1 MSATVTFSIEVE
13 LGWGVIQYDNLD
25 VLSQGRKAE
34 TEALER
40 LLDLCDE
47 LRIPM
52 TFNVVGHLLR
62 DNPLVTY
69 DASHEN
75 GWFDDI
81 PKTGPENAPEFYA
94 PGLVERIQESS
105 VDHEI
110 CTHTFTHVECANV
123 TNETLQWE
131 FDKVLEAHEDFGLD
145 RPVSL
150 VPPRHSPPPRDIL
163 KEYGIEIV
171 RSPRKRHP
179 KSQEAPNRVRL
190 AWEILTGNQPIKRP
204 RMVDD
209 IIETYC
215 TSFPSLTAPFLQ
227 SGQRKPHPVFRVIPK
242 IVRRR
247 LHRHN
252 LNKSLTAAIE
262 RDSNIHIW
270 THLWETANGVQWPLI
285 RSFLRR
291 ISESKTKEQIQIKNM
306 KELNSELRHSR

>member
-34 TEALER
+34 TKALER

-47 LRIPM
+47 LKIPM

-62 DNPLVTY
+62 DSPLATY
-69 DASHEN
+69 DGNHKD

-81 PKTGPENAPEFYA
+81 PKTGPKNAPKFYA

-105 VDHEI
+105 VNHEI

-123 TNETLQWE
+123 PNETLRWE
-131 FDKVLEAHEDFGLD
+131 FNKVLEAHEDFGLD

-150 VPPRHSPPPRDIL
+150 VPPRHSPPPRDLL

-171 RSPRKRHP
+171 RSSRKRHLEL
-179 KSQEAPNRVRL
+179 QEASNRVQL
-190 AWEILTGNQPIKRP
+190 AREILTGDQPIKQP

-209 IIETYC
+209 VIETYC
-215 TSFPSLTAPFLQ
+215 ASFPSLTAPFLQ
-227 SGQRKPHPVFRVIPK
+227 SGQKKPHPIFRTLPITA
-242 IVRRR
+242 RRR
-247 LHRHN
+247 LHRRN
-252 LNKSLTAAIE
+252 LNQSLTAAIE
-262 RDSNIHIW
+262 RDSNVHIW
-270 THLWETANGVQWPLI
+270 THLWETANEIQWPLI
-285 RSFLRR
+285 EAFLQRVTEAR
-291 ISESKTKEQIQIKNM
+291 TTDQIQIKNM
-306 KELNSELRHSR
+306 EKLNSELRY

>member
-40 LLDLCDE
+40 LLELCDE

-62 DNPLVTY
+62 HNPLVTY
-69 DASHEN
+69 DASHED

-171 RSPRKRHP
+171 RSPRKRHSE
-179 KSQEAPNRVRL
+179 SQEAPNRVRL

>member
-34 TEALER
+34 TKALER

-62 DNPLVTY
+62 DTPLATY
-69 DASHEN
+69 DGSHED

-81 PKTGPENAPEFYA
+81 PKTGPKNAPEFYA

-105 VDHEI
+105 VNHEI

-123 TNETLQWE
+123 PNETLRWE
-131 FDKVLEAHEDFGLD
+131 FDKLLETHQDFGLD

-150 VPPRHSPPPRDIL
+150 VPPRHSPPPRNIL

-171 RSPRKRHP
+171 RSSRKRQP
-179 KSQEAPNRVRL
+179 ESQEASNRVQL
-190 AWEILTGNQPIKRP
+190 ARKILTGDQPIKQP

-209 IIETYC
+209 VIETYC
-215 TSFPSLTAPFLQ
+215 ASFPSLTAPFLQ
-227 SGQRKPHPVFRVIPK
+227 SGRKQPPPVFRVIPK

-252 LNKSLTAAIE
+252 LNQSLTAAIE

-291 ISESKTKEQIQIKNM
+291 VSESRTKEQVQIKNM
-306 KELNSELRHSR
+306 KELNSELRPSK

>member
-13 LGWGVIQYDNLD
+13 LGWGVIQYGNLD
-25 VLSQGRKAE
+25 VLSQGREAE

-47 LRIPM
+47 LGIPM

-62 DNPLVTY
+62 DSPLATY
-69 DASHEN
+69 DGSHEN
-75 GWFDDI
+75 EWFDDI

-94 PGLVERIQESS
+94 PSLVERIQESS
-105 VDHEI
+105 VNHEI

-123 TNETLQWE
+123 TNETLRWE
-131 FDKVLEAHEDFGLD
+131 FDKMLETHEDFGLD

-171 RSPRKRHP
+171 RSSRRRHP
-179 KSQEAPNRVRL
+179 ELREASNRVQL
-190 AWEILTGNQPIKRP
+190 AREILTGDQPIKQT

-209 IIETYC
+209 VIETYC
-215 TSFPSLTAPFLQ
+215 ASFPSLTAPFLQ

-252 LNKSLTAAIE
+252 LNQSLTAAIE

-291 ISESKTKEQIQIKNM
+291 VSESRTKKQVQIKNM
-306 KELNSELRHSR
+306 KELNSELRHSN

>member
-1 MSATVTFSIEVE
+1 VSATVTFSIEVE

-62 DNPLVTY
+62 DSPLATY
-69 DASHEN
+69 DGSHED

-81 PKTGPENAPEFYA
+81 PKTGSDNAPEFYA
-94 PGLVERIQESS
+94 PGLIERIQKSS
-105 VDHEI
+105 VNHEI
-110 CTHTFTHVECANV
+110 CTHTFTHVECATV
-123 TNETLQWE
+123 PNETLRWE

-150 VPPRHSPPPRDIL
+150 VPPRHSTPPRDIL

-171 RSPRKRHP
+171 RSSRKRHP
-179 KSQEAPNRVRL
+179 ELQEASNRVQL
-190 AWEILTGNQPIKRP
+190 AWEILTGDQPIKQP

-209 IIETYC
+209 VIETYC
-215 TSFPSLTAPFLQ
+215 ASFPSLTAPFLR
-227 SGQRKPHPVFRVIPK
+227 SGQKKPHPVFRPLPITA
-242 IVRRR
+242 RRR

-252 LNKSLTAAIE
+252 LNQCLTAAIE
-262 RDSNIHIW
+262 QDSNVHIW
-270 THLWETANGVQWPLI
+270 THLWETANEIQWPLI
-285 RSFLRR
+285 EAFLRR
-291 ISESKTKEQIQIKNM
+291 VTEARTTDQIQIKNM
-306 KELNSELRHSR
+306 EKINSELR

>member
-1 MSATVTFSIEVE
+1 MSATVTFSVEVE

-62 DNPLVTY
+62 DSPLATY
-69 DASHEN
+69 DGSHED

-105 VDHEI
+105 VNHEI

-123 TNETLQWE
+123 TNETLRWE
-131 FDKVLEAHEDFGLD
+131 LDKVLEAHEDFGLD
-145 RPVSL
+145 QPVSL

-163 KEYGIEIV
+163 KEYGIEII
-171 RSPRKRHP
+171 RSSRKGHP
-179 KSQEAPNRVRL
+179 ESQEASNRVQL
-190 AWEILTGNQPIKRP
+190 AREILTGSQPIKQP

-209 IIETYC
+209 VIETYC
-215 TSFPSLTAPFLQ
+215 ASFPSLTAPFLQ
-227 SGQRKPHPVFRVIPK
+227 SGQREPHPVFRVIPK
-242 IVRRR
+242 IVRSR
-247 LHRHN
+247 LHRNN
-252 LNKSLTAAIE
+252 LNQGLTAAIE

-291 ISESKTKEQIQIKNM
+291 VSESKTKEQVQIKNM
-306 KELNSELRHSR
+306 KELNSELRHSK

>member
-1 MSATVTFSIEVE
+1 VSATVTFSIEVE

-52 TFNVVGHLLR
+52 TFNVVGHLMR
-62 DNPLVTY
+62 DSPLATY
-69 DASHEN
+69 DGNHED

-81 PKTGPENAPEFYA
+81 PKTGPKNAPEFYA

-105 VDHEI
+105 VNHEI

-123 TNETLQWE
+123 PNETLRWE

-171 RSPRKRHP
+171 RSSRKRYP
-179 KSQEAPNRVRL
+179 ESQEASDRVQL
-190 AWEILTGNQPIKRP
+190 AREILTGDHPIKQP
-204 RMVDD
+204 RIVDD
-209 IIETYC
+209 VIETYC
-215 TSFPSLTAPFLQ
+215 ASFPSLTTPFLQ
-227 SGQRKPHPVFRVIPK
+227 SGQKKPHPVFRMLPLTA
-242 IVRRR
+242 RRR
-247 LHRHN
+247 LHKRN
-252 LNKSLTAAIE
+252 LNQTLTTAIE
-262 RDSNIHIW
+262 RDSNVHIW
-270 THLWETANGVQWPLI
+270 THLWETANEIQWPTI
-285 RSFLRR
+285 EAFLRR
-291 ISESKTKEQIQIKNM
+291 VTEARTTDKIQIKNM
-306 KELNSELRHSR
+306 EKLNSELRHSL

>member
-62 DNPLVTY
+62 DSPLATY
-69 DASHEN
+69 NGSHED
-75 GWFDDI
+75 GWFDHI

-105 VDHEI
+105 VNHEI

-123 TNETLQWE
+123 TNETLRWE
-131 FDKVLEAHEDFGLD
+131 FGKVLETHEDFGLD

-150 VPPRHSPPPRDIL
+150 VPPRHSPPPRNIL

-171 RSPRKRHP
+171 RSSRKRHP
-179 KSQEAPNRVRL
+179 ELQKASNRVQL

-209 IIETYC
+209 VIETYC
-215 TSFPSLTAPFLQ
+215 ASFPSLTAPSLQ
-227 SGQRKPHPVFRVIPK
+227 SGQKKPHPVFRTLPITT
-242 IVRRR
+242 RRR
-247 LHRHN
+247 LHRRN
-252 LNKSLTAAIE
+252 LNQSLTAAIE

-270 THLWETANGVQWPLI
+270 THLWETANEIQWPLI
-285 RSFLRR
+285 EAFLRR
-291 ISESKTKEQIQIKNM
+291 VTEARTTDQIQIKNM
-306 KELNSELRHSR
+306 EKINSELRH